1 MSRGYDDMSAR
12 LSLAPDD
19 LHLVAPLSAGW
30 FTFFQILLL
39 VLLDEAVAMCAAAF
53 GIPTNDSARL
63 FCQGRSC
70 GRICLSNAVCASARE
85 C

>member
-1 MSRGYDDMSAR
+1 MSAR

-39 VLLDEAVAMCAAAF
+39 VLLDEAVAMCAAALAF
-53 GIPTNDSARL
+53 LPTTQQDCFVRA
-63 FCQGRSC
+63 
-70 GRICLSNAVCASARE
+70 AVVAAFVCRTLCAPVHVLGCA
-85 C
+85 